1 MTNEKDYENGLL
13 HNIVQID
20 GDLKEYLVNYV
31 GNKVQPENDEV
42 TVHMIIQV
50 LAAEFPE
57 LVVSIIEEN
66 YLKGYEQGLEDALDA
81 GTPLKNNV

>member
-1 MTNEKDYENGLL
+1 MSQDQDYANGLL
-13 HNIVQID
+13 NNVFEMD
-20 GDLKEYLVNYV
+20 GELKEYLVNYV
-31 GNKVQPENDEV
+31 GTQLQPENDEV

-66 YLKGYEQGLEDALDA
+66 YLKGYQQGLDDALNMD
-81 GTPLKNNV
+81 T

>member
-1 MTNEKDYENGLL
+1 MSQDQDYAHGLL
-13 HNIVQID
+13 NNVVEMD
-20 GDLKEYLVNYV
+20 GELKEYLVNYV
-31 GNKVQPENDEV
+31 GNQLEPENDEV

-66 YLKGYEQGLEDALDA
+66 YLKGYQQGLDYALNMD
-81 GTPLKNNV
+81 T

>member
-1 MTNEKDYENGLL
+1 MSQDQDYAHGLL
-13 HNIVQID
+13 NNVVEMD
-20 GDLKEYLVNYV
+20 GELKEYLVNYV
-31 GNKVQPENDEV
+31 GNQLEPENDEV

-66 YLKGYEQGLEDALDA
+66 YLKGYQQGLDDALNMDA
-81 GTPLKNNV
+81 

>member
-1 MTNEKDYENGLL
+1 MSQDQDYAHGLL
-13 HNIVQID
+13 NNVVEMD
-20 GDLKEYLVNYV
+20 GQLKEYLVNYV
-31 GNKVQPENDEV
+31 GNQLEPENDEV

-66 YLKGYEQGLEDALDA
+66 YLKGYQQGLDDALNMD
-81 GTPLKNNV
+81 T

>member
-1 MTNEKDYENGLL
+1 MSQDQDYTHGLL
-13 HNIVQID
+13 NNVVEMD
-20 GDLKEYLVNYV
+20 GELKEYLVNYV
-31 GNKVQPENDEV
+31 GNQLEPENDEV

-66 YLKGYEQGLEDALDA
+66 YLKGYQQGLDDALNMDA
-81 GTPLKNNV
+81 

>member
-1 MTNEKDYENGLL
+1 MSQDQDYTHGLL
-13 HNIVQID
+13 NNVVEMD
-20 GDLKEYLVNYV
+20 GELKEYLVNYV
-31 GNKVQPENDEV
+31 GTQLQPENDEV

-66 YLKGYEQGLEDALDA
+66 YLKGYQQGLDDALNMD
-81 GTPLKNNV
+81 T

>member
-1 MTNEKDYENGLL
+1 MSQDQDYAHGLL
-13 HNIVQID
+13 NNVVEMD
-20 GDLKEYLVNYV
+20 GELKEYLVNYV
-31 GNKVQPENDEV
+31 GNQLEPENDEV

-66 YLKGYEQGLEDALDA
+66 YLKGYQQGLDDALNMD
-81 GTPLKNNV
+81 T

>member
-1 MTNEKDYENGLL
+1 MSQDQDYTHGLL
-13 HNIVQID
+13 NNVVEMD
-20 GDLKEYLVNYV
+20 GELKEYLVNYV
-31 GNKVQPENDEV
+31 GNQLEPENDEV

-66 YLKGYEQGLEDALDA
+66 YLKGYQQGLDDALNMD
-81 GTPLKNNV
+81 T

>member
-1 MTNEKDYENGLL
+1 MSQDQDYAHGLL
-13 HNIVQID
+13 NNVVEMD
-20 GDLKEYLVNYV
+20 GELKEYLVNYV
-31 GNKVQPENDEV
+31 GNQLEPENDEV

-66 YLKGYEQGLEDALDA
+66 YLKGYQQ
-81 GTPLKNNV
+81 

>member
-1 MTNEKDYENGLL
+1 MSQDQDYANGLL
-13 HNIVQID
+13 NNVFEMD
-20 GDLKEYLVNYV
+20 GELKEYLVNYV
-31 GNKVQPENDEV
+31 GTQLQPENDEV

-66 YLKGYEQGLEDALDA
+66 YLNCLLYTSPSPRD
-81 GTPLKNNV
+81 

>member
-1 MTNEKDYENGLL
+1 MSQDQDYAHGLL
-13 HNIVQID
+13 NNVVEMD
-20 GDLKEYLVNYV
+20 VELKEYLVNYV
-31 GNKVQPENDEV
+31 GNQLEPENDEV

-66 YLKGYEQGLEDALDA
+66 YLKGYQQGLDDALNMD
-81 GTPLKNNV
+81 T

>member
-1 MTNEKDYENGLL
+1 MSQDQDYANGLL
-13 HNIVQID
+13 NNVVEMD
-20 GDLKEYLVNYV
+20 GELKEYLVNYV
-31 GNKVQPENDEV
+31 GTQLQPENDEV

-66 YLKGYEQGLEDALDA
+66 YLKGYQQGLDDALNMD
-81 GTPLKNNV
+81 T

>member
-1 MTNEKDYENGLL
+1 M
-13 HNIVQID
+13 D
-20 GDLKEYLVNYV
+20 GELKEYLVNYV
-31 GNKVQPENDEV
+31 GNQLEPENDEV

-66 YLKGYEQGLEDALDA
+66 YLKGYQQGLDDALNMDA
-81 GTPLKNNV
+81 

>member
-50 LAAEFPE
+50 LAAEFQSWL
-57 LVVSIIEEN
+57 LVL
-66 YLKGYEQGLEDALDA
+66 LKKI
-81 GTPLKNNV
+81 T